1 LVGKAACGDI
11 ITRALFSPK
20 LSPWSTNVMN
30 QSISGTNSP
39 LQRRLAGRREQDV
52 SFSKERS
59 DAPLIQTTSG
69 DPDELNMVNHPASGS
84 PRDLNSSEKAKLKR
98 LMSKEIDFI
107 SSPEFEKKNAESS
120 IFQDAEEIKQPDI
133 SWYRPLMD
141 DGTTGK
147 PGTVKM
153 PAKKASA
160 VLTLAQER
168 VLFLKFNY
176 ARFRQRKIQDK
187 LAGRLPRIEQKH
199 DLLKWNAISERYRR
213 QIAETNLA
221 LVLAMA
227 KRVRLSDVD
236 FADLISEGNMAL
248 MRSVDK
254 FDCERGFKFSTY
266 SCRAILKAFSRQGM
280 KDTRY
285 RKRFP
290 AEYDPSMER
299 SDHLET
305 LRKNHEQECAQ
316 EVKHIVINNEADLT
330 EIELSVLE
338 LRFGVTSETQS
349 EDQEE
354 TPRRALTLEQ
364 VGQIIGVTK
373 ERVRQI
379 QNKSLK
385 KIRQMLEDP
394 TNPERKAQRHTT
406 AN

>member
-1 LVGKAACGDI
+1 MQEYV
-11 ITRALFSPK
+11 
-20 LSPWSTNVMN
+20 VMN
-30 QSISGTNSP
+30 QSIAGTNSP
-39 LQRRLAGRREQDV
+39 LQRRLAGRREQEV
-52 SFSKERS
+52 SFSTERS
-59 DAPLIQTTSG
+59 DAPLIHKGPADPNDQGFSSHG
-69 DPDELNMVNHPASGS
+69 DQETLRA
-84 PRDLNSSEKAKLKR
+84 LNSSEESKLKK
-98 LMSKEIDFI
+98 LMAKVIDYI
-107 SSPEFEKKNAESS
+107 VSPEFDKKDAESN
-120 IFQDAEEIKQPDI
+120 IFQDIEEIKRPDI

-176 ARFRQRKIQDK
+176 ARFRQRLIQDE
-187 LAGRLPRIEQKH
+187 LDGRLPGLGQKH
-199 DLLKWNAISERYRR
+199 ELLKWNAISENYRK

-305 LRKNHEQECAQ
+305 LRRNHEQECAQ

-330 EIELSVLE
+330 GIELSVLE
-338 LRFGVTSETQS
+338 LRFGVTSEKTS
-349 EDQEE
+349 ESQEN
-354 TPRRALTLEQ
+354 TPKRALTLEQ

-385 KIRQMLEDP
+385 KIRLMLEDP
-394 TNPERKAQRHTT
+394 TNSERKAQRQAT

>member
-1 LVGKAACGDI
+1 MGPADPKDHG
-11 ITRALFSPK
+11 FS
-20 LSPWSTNVMN
+20 
-30 QSISGTNSP
+30 G
-39 LQRRLAGRREQDV
+39 AEG
-52 SFSKERS
+52 
-59 DAPLIQTTSG
+59 
-69 DPDELNMVNHPASGS
+69 SGS
-84 PRDLNSSEKAKLKR
+84 LRALNSSEEAKLKK
-98 LMSKEIDFI
+98 LMSKVIDYI
-107 SSPEFEKKNAESS
+107 ASPEFEKKDAESN
-120 IFQDAEEIKQPDI
+120 IFQDVEEIKRPDI

-147 PGTVKM
+147 PGSVKM

-176 ARFRQRKIQDK
+176 ARFRQRLIQDE
-187 LAGRLPRIEQKH
+187 LGGRLPGLKQKH
-199 DLLKWNAISERYRR
+199 ELLKWNAISENYRR

-305 LRKNHEQECAQ
+305 LRRNHEQECAQ

-338 LRFGVTSETQS
+338 LRFGVTSEKQS
-349 EDQEE
+349 EAQED
-354 TPRRALTLEQ
+354 TPKRALTLEQ

-385 KIRQMLEDP
+385 KIRLMLEDP
-394 TNPERKAQRHTT
+394 TNSERKAQRQAT

>member
-1 LVGKAACGDI
+1 
-11 ITRALFSPK
+11 
-20 LSPWSTNVMN
+20 MN
-30 QSISGTNSP
+30 QSIAGTNSP

-52 SFSKERS
+52 SFSADRS
-59 DAPLIQTTSG
+59 DAPLVQMGPADPSDHGFSSHEGSG
-69 DPDELNMVNHPASGS
+69 TLRA
-84 PRDLNSSEKAKLKR
+84 LNSSEEAKLKK
-98 LMSKEIDFI
+98 LMSKVIDYI
-107 SSPEFEKKNAESS
+107 VSPEFDKKDAESN
-120 IFQDAEEIKQPDI
+120 IFEDVEEITRPDI

-153 PAKKASA
+153 PAKKAST

-176 ARFRQRKIQDK
+176 ARFRQRLIQDE
-187 LAGRLPRIEQKH
+187 LDGRLPSLRQKH
-199 DLLKWNAISERYRR
+199 ELLKWNGISENYRR

-305 LRKNHEQECAQ
+305 LRRNHEQECAQ

-330 EIELSVLE
+330 DIELSVLE
-338 LRFGVTSETQS
+338 LRFGVTSEKPS
-349 EDQEE
+349 ESQEDS
-354 TPRRALTLEQ
+354 PKRALTLEQ

-385 KIRQMLEDP
+385 KIRLMLEDP
-394 TNPERKAQRHTT
+394 TNSERKAQRQATT
-406 AN
+406 N

>member
-1 LVGKAACGDI
+1 
-11 ITRALFSPK
+11 
-20 LSPWSTNVMN
+20 MN
-30 QSISGTNSP
+30 QSIAGTNSP
-39 LQRRLAGRREQDV
+39 LQRRLAGRREQEV
-52 SFSKERS
+52 SLSAVRS
-59 DAPLIQTTSG
+59 DAPLVQKGPADPNGQGFTS
-69 DPDELNMVNHPASGS
+69 HKSSGTL
-84 PRDLNSSEKAKLKR
+84 RALNSSEEAKLKK
-98 LMSKEIDFI
+98 LMSKVIDYI
-107 SSPEFEKKNAESS
+107 VSPEFEKKNAESN
-120 IFQDAEEIKQPDI
+120 IFQDVEEIKSPDI

-153 PAKKASA
+153 PAKKAST

-176 ARFRQRKIQDK
+176 ARYRQRLIQDE
-187 LAGRLPRIEQKH
+187 LGGRLPGLKQKH
-199 DLLKWNAISERYRR
+199 ELLRWNGISENYRG

-305 LRKNHEQECAQ
+305 LRRNHEQECAQ
-316 EVKHIVINNEADLT
+316 EVKHIVVNNEADLT
-330 EIELSVLE
+330 NIELSVLE
-338 LRFGVTSETQS
+338 LRFGVTSEKTS
-349 EDQEE
+349 ESQEDS
-354 TPRRALTLEQ
+354 PKRALTLEQ

-385 KIRQMLEDP
+385 KIRLMLEDP
-394 TNPERKAQRHTT
+394 TNPERKAQRQAT

>member
-1 LVGKAACGDI
+1 
-11 ITRALFSPK
+11 
-20 LSPWSTNVMN
+20 MN
-30 QSISGTNSP
+30 QSIAGTNSP
-39 LQRRLAGRREQDV
+39 LQRRFAGRRDRAMAL
-52 SFSKERS
+52 SNERS
-59 DAPLIQTTSG
+59 DAPLIQTAPK
-69 DPDELNMVNHPASGS
+69 DPHGESFLGNSRPKEL
-84 PRDLNSSEKAKLKR
+84 RDLNSAEEATLKK
-98 LMSKEIDFI
+98 LMSKEIDYI
-107 SSPEFEKKNAESS
+107 ASPEFEKKDAESN
-120 IFQDAEEIKQPDI
+120 IFQDSEDIKQPDI

-147 PGTVKM
+147 PGSVKM

-160 VLTLAQER
+160 VLTIAQER

-176 ARFRQRKIQDK
+176 ARFRQRKIQDE
-187 LAGRLPRIEQKH
+187 LGGRLPSNAQKH
-199 DLLKWNAISERYRR
+199 ELLRWNTISETYRK

-305 LRKNHEQECAQ
+305 LRRNHEQECAQ
-316 EVKHIVINNEADLT
+316 EVKHIVVNNEADLT
-330 EIELSVLE
+330 DIELSVLE
-338 LRFGVTSETQS
+338 LRFGVTSDNQS
-349 EDQEE
+349 ESQEDS
-354 TPRRALTLEQ
+354 PRRALTLEQ

-385 KIRQMLEDP
+385 KIRLMLEDP
-394 TNPERKAQRHTT
+394 TNPERKAQRQAT

>member
-1 LVGKAACGDI
+1 MGTSFFKGTVASS
-11 ITRALFSPK
+11 FSPFR
-20 LSPWSTNVMN
+20 SIHVMN
-30 QSISGTNSP
+30 QSIAGTNSP
-39 LQRRLAGRREQDV
+39 LQRRMAGRREQDV
-52 SFSKERS
+52 SLSKERS
-59 DAPLIQTTSG
+59 DSPLMQRASG
-69 DPDELNMVNHPASGS
+69 DPSDLKFTQHPTSGA
-84 PRDLNSSEKAKLKR
+84 PRALNSSEEVKIKR
-98 LMSKEIDFI
+98 LMSKEIDYI
-107 SSPEFEKKNAESS
+107 SSPEFEKADAEST
-120 IFQDAEEIKQPDI
+120 IFNDAEVINQPDI

-141 DGTTGK
+141 DGTTAR
-147 PGTVKM
+147 PGTIKL

-176 ARFRQRKIQDK
+176 ARFRQRNIQND

-199 DLLKWNAISERYRR
+199 ELLKWNAVSERFRR

-236 FADLISEGNMAL
+236 FSDLISEGNMAL

-338 LRFGVTSETQS
+338 LRFGVSSESQP
-349 EDQEE
+349 EAQEE
-354 TPRRALTLEQ
+354 VPRRALTLEQ

-385 KIRQMLEDP
+385 KIRLMLEDP
-394 TNPERKAQRHTT
+394 TNTERKAQRHTT

>member
-1 LVGKAACGDI
+1 MQEQL
-11 ITRALFSPK
+11 
-20 LSPWSTNVMN
+20 VMN
-30 QSISGTNSP
+30 QSIAGTNSP
-39 LQRRLAGRREQDV
+39 LQRRLAGRREQKV
-52 SFSKERS
+52 SFSAERS
-59 DAPLIQTTSG
+59 DAPLVQVG
-69 DPDELNMVNHPASGS
+69 PADPCDHEFNSHENSGS
-84 PRDLNSSEKAKLKR
+84 LRALNSSEEAKLKK
-98 LMSKEIDFI
+98 LMNKVIDYI
-107 SSPEFEKKNAESS
+107 VSPEFDKEDAESN
-120 IFQDAEEIKQPDI
+120 IFQDVEEITRPDI

-176 ARFRQRKIQDK
+176 ARFRQRLIQDE
-187 LAGRLPRIEQKH
+187 LDGRLPSLKQKH
-199 DLLKWNAISERYRR
+199 ELLKWNAVSENYRR

-305 LRKNHEQECAQ
+305 LRRNHEQECAQ

-330 EIELSVLE
+330 SIELSVLE
-338 LRFGVTSETQS
+338 LRFGVTSEKSS
-349 EDQEE
+349 ESEE
-354 TPRRALTLEQ
+354 DTPKRALTLEQ

-385 KIRQMLEDP
+385 KIRLMLEDP
-394 TNPERKAQRHTT
+394 TNSERKAQRQAT

>member
-1 LVGKAACGDI
+1 
-11 ITRALFSPK
+11 
-20 LSPWSTNVMN
+20 MN
-30 QSISGTNSP
+30 QSIAGTNSP
-39 LQRRLAGRREQDV
+39 LQRRMAGRREQDV
-52 SFSKERS
+52 SLSKERS
-59 DAPLIQTTSG
+59 DSPLMQRASG
-69 DPDELNMVNHPASGS
+69 DPSDLKFTQHPTSGA
-84 PRDLNSSEKAKLKR
+84 PRALNSSEEVKIKR
-98 LMSKEIDFI
+98 LMSKEIDYI
-107 SSPEFEKKNAESS
+107 SSPEFEKADAEST
-120 IFQDAEEIKQPDI
+120 IFNDAEVINQPDI

-141 DGTTGK
+141 DGTTAR
-147 PGTVKM
+147 PGTIKL

-176 ARFRQRKIQDK
+176 ARFRQRNIQND

-199 DLLKWNAISERYRR
+199 ELLKWNAVSERFRR

-236 FADLISEGNMAL
+236 FSDLISEGNMAL

-338 LRFGVTSETQS
+338 LRFGVSSESQP
-349 EDQEE
+349 EAQEE
-354 TPRRALTLEQ
+354 VPRRALTLEQ

-385 KIRQMLEDP
+385 KIRLMLEDP
-394 TNPERKAQRHTT
+394 TNTERKAQRHTT

>member
-1 LVGKAACGDI
+1 MAPGSNDL
-11 ITRALFSPK
+11 RALSNAEEATVK
-20 LSPWSTNVMN
+20 
-30 QSISGTNSP
+30 
-39 LQRRLAGRREQDV
+39 
-52 SFSKERS
+52 K
-59 DAPLIQTTSG
+59 
-69 DPDELNMVNHPASGS
+69 
-84 PRDLNSSEKAKLKR
+84 
-98 LMSKEIDFI
+98 LMSKEIDYI
-107 SSPEFEKKNAESS
+107 PSPEFEKKNAECD
-120 IFQDAEEIKQPDI
+120 IFQNAEEIKQPDI

-141 DGTTGK
+141 DGTTGRQ
-147 PGTVKM
+147 GSVKM

-176 ARFRQRKIQDK
+176 ARFRQRRIQDE
-187 LAGRLPRIEQKH
+187 LEGRLPSHEQKLE
-199 DLLKWNAISERYRR
+199 LLKWNSISETYRK

-305 LRKNHEQECAQ
+305 LRRNHEQECAQ
-316 EVKHIVINNEADLT
+316 EVKHIVVNNEADLT
-330 EIELSVLE
+330 DIELSVLE
-338 LRFGVTSETQS
+338 LRFGVTAEKTSES
-349 EDQEE
+349 HEE
-354 TPRRALTLEQ
+354 
-364 VGQIIGVTK
+364 
-373 ERVRQI
+373 
-379 QNKSLK
+379 S
-385 KIRQMLEDP
+385 
-394 TNPERKAQRHTT
+394 
-406 AN
+406 

>member
-1 LVGKAACGDI
+1 
-11 ITRALFSPK
+11 
-20 LSPWSTNVMN
+20 
-30 QSISGTNSP
+30 
-39 LQRRLAGRREQDV
+39 
-52 SFSKERS
+52 
-59 DAPLIQTTSG
+59 
-69 DPDELNMVNHPASGS
+69 
-84 PRDLNSSEKAKLKR
+84 
-98 LMSKEIDFI
+98 
-107 SSPEFEKKNAESS
+107 
-120 IFQDAEEIKQPDI
+120 
-133 SWYRPLMD
+133 
-141 DGTTGK
+141 
-147 PGTVKM
+147 M

-176 ARFRQRKIQDK
+176 ARFRQRKIQDE
-187 LAGRLPRIEQKH
+187 LAGRLPNVQQKH
-199 DLLKWNAISERYRR
+199 DLLRWNTISETYRK

-305 LRKNHEQECAQ
+305 LRRNHEQECAQ
-316 EVKHIVINNEADLT
+316 EVKHIVVNNEADLT

-338 LRFGVTSETQS
+338 LRFGVTSDKQS
-349 EDQEE
+349 ESQEDS
-354 TPRRALTLEQ
+354 PRRALTLEQ

-385 KIRQMLEDP
+385 KIRLMLEDP
-394 TNPERKAQRHTT
+394 TNPERKAQRQAT

>member
-1 LVGKAACGDI
+1 
-11 ITRALFSPK
+11 
-20 LSPWSTNVMN
+20 MN
-30 QSISGTNSP
+30 QSIAGTNSP
-39 LQRRLAGRREQDV
+39 LQRRLAGRRERQV
-52 SFSKERS
+52 SISAVRS
-59 DAPLIQTTSG
+59 DAPLVQMGPADPKDHGFSG
-69 DPDELNMVNHPASGS
+69 PNGSGTL
-84 PRDLNSSEKAKLKR
+84 RALNSSEEAKLKK
-98 LMSKEIDFI
+98 LMSKVIDYI
-107 SSPEFEKKNAESS
+107 VSPEFDKKDAESN
-120 IFQDAEEIKQPDI
+120 IFQDVEEIKRPDI

-147 PGTVKM
+147 PGSVKM

-176 ARFRQRKIQDK
+176 ARFRQRLIQDE
-187 LAGRLPRIEQKH
+187 LDGRLPGLEQKH
-199 DLLKWNAISERYRR
+199 ELLKWNAISENYRR

-305 LRKNHEQECAQ
+305 LRRNHEQECAQ

-338 LRFGVTSETQS
+338 LRFGVTSEKQS
-349 EDQEE
+349 EAQED
-354 TPRRALTLEQ
+354 TPKRALTLEQ

-385 KIRQMLEDP
+385 KIRLMLEDP
-394 TNPERKAQRHTT
+394 TNSERKAQRQAT

>member
-1 LVGKAACGDI
+1 
-11 ITRALFSPK
+11 
-20 LSPWSTNVMN
+20 MN
-30 QSISGTNSP
+30 QSIAGTNSP
-39 LQRRLAGRREQDV
+39 LQRRLAGRRERQV
-52 SFSKERS
+52 SISADRS
-59 DAPLIQTTSG
+59 DAPLVQVGPADPVDHGFSSPAGSG
-69 DPDELNMVNHPASGS
+69 TLRA
-84 PRDLNSSEKAKLKR
+84 LNSSEEAKVKK
-98 LMSKEIDFI
+98 LMSKVIDYI
-107 SSPEFEKKNAESS
+107 ASPEFDKKDAESN
-120 IFQDAEEIKQPDI
+120 IFQGVEEIKRPDI

-176 ARFRQRKIQDK
+176 ARFRQRLIQDE
-187 LAGRLPRIEQKH
+187 LGGRLPGLKQKH
-199 DLLKWNAISERYRR
+199 ELLKWNAISENYRR

-305 LRKNHEQECAQ
+305 LRRNHEQECAQ

-338 LRFGVTSETQS
+338 LRFGVTSEKQS
-349 EDQEE
+349 ETQDDA
-354 TPRRALTLEQ
+354 PKRALTLEQ

-385 KIRQMLEDP
+385 KIRLMLEDP
-394 TNPERKAQRHTT
+394 TNPERKAQRQAT

>member
-1 LVGKAACGDI
+1 
-11 ITRALFSPK
+11 
-20 LSPWSTNVMN
+20 MN
-30 QSISGTNSP
+30 QSIAGTNSP
-39 LQRRLAGRREQDV
+39 LQRRLAGRKEHTL
-52 SFSKERS
+52 SFSQERS
-59 DAPLIQTTSG
+59 DAPLVQDDTAEPGEAGFSRTEK
-69 DPDELNMVNHPASGS
+69 PGS
-84 PRDLNSSEKAKLKR
+84 QRALNSSEEATLKR
-98 LMSKEIDFI
+98 LLSKVIDFI
-107 SSPEFEKKNAESS
+107 ASPEFVKKNAESC
-120 IFQDAEEIKQPDI
+120 IFQDAEEITQPDI

-147 PGTVKM
+147 PGSVKM

-176 ARFRQRKIQDK
+176 ARYRQRVIQDD
-187 LAGRLPRIEQKH
+187 LAGRLPKLEQKH
-199 DLLKWNAISERYRR
+199 ELLKWNRISEKYRR

-305 LRKNHEQECAQ
+305 LRRNHEQECAQ
-316 EVKHIVINNEADLT
+316 EVKHIVVNNEADLT

-338 LRFGVTSETQS
+338 LRFGVTAGAQAENNDQS
-349 EDQEE
+349 DAPPE
-354 TPRRALTLEQ
+354 PKRALTLEQ

-385 KIRQMLEDP
+385 KIRMMLEDP
-394 TNPERKAQRHTT
+394 TNPERKAQRNTT

>member
-1 LVGKAACGDI
+1 
-11 ITRALFSPK
+11 
-20 LSPWSTNVMN
+20 M
-30 QSISGTNSP
+30 
-39 LQRRLAGRREQDV
+39 AGRREQDV
-52 SFSKERS
+52 SLSKERS
-59 DAPLIQTTSG
+59 DSPLMQRASG
-69 DPDELNMVNHPASGS
+69 DPSDLKFTQHPTSGA
-84 PRDLNSSEKAKLKR
+84 PRALNSSEEVKIKR
-98 LMSKEIDFI
+98 LMSKEIDYI
-107 SSPEFEKKNAESS
+107 SSPEFEKADAEST
-120 IFQDAEEIKQPDI
+120 IFNDAEVINQPDI

-141 DGTTGK
+141 DGTTAR
-147 PGTVKM
+147 PGTIKL

-176 ARFRQRKIQDK
+176 ARFRQRNIQND

-199 DLLKWNAISERYRR
+199 ELLKWNAVSERFRR

-236 FADLISEGNMAL
+236 FSDLISEGNMAL

-338 LRFGVTSETQS
+338 LRFGVSSESQP
-349 EDQEE
+349 EAQEE
-354 TPRRALTLEQ
+354 VPRLALTLEQ

-385 KIRQMLEDP
+385 KIRLMLEDP
-394 TNPERKAQRHTT
+394 TNTERKAQRHTT